1 MLVQHYTG
9 GCRPQS
15 ECGSAANVK
24 TNERIDADSL
34 CYAKTVICTFHQQAP
49 GLKGPDEPRCQC
61 PCVHRVIHMHSY
73 T

>member
-24 TNERIDADSL
+24 TNERIDADSFL
-34 CYAKTVICTFHQQAP
+34 YAKTVICTFHQQAP
-49 GLKGPDEPRCQC
+49 DSRALASRDVD
-61 PCVHRVIHMHSY
+61 VHAFIG
-73 T
+73 